1 MQDVVEHSNGLY
13 KLGPGTLY
21 DNLQKLMD
29 QRLVEEVR
37 RKGANEDPRRRYYG
51 LTPLGQSTLSADVER
66 LANVVREAQLRLK
79 PVAGGLR

>member
-37 RKGANEDPRRRYYG
+37 GKAANEDPRRRYYG
-51 LTPLGQSTLSADVER
+51 LTKLGRSTLMADVER

-79 PVAGGLR
+79 PAGDLR